1 MATEVYYLGPP
12 GTFGEQAVLS
22 YLRLIRRDLPTTP
35 LSSHDRVIQ
44 ATGANPDGYGVVA
57 VENSLGGGVSD
68 VMDAILAAKSLFV
81 CGEVVVPIEHC
92 LIAAAGTKIQDVSVV
107 MSHPQALAQCHD
119 FLHTHLPD
127 ARLDASL
134 STVAG
139 VEEAL
144 RTPGAAAIAA
154 KRAAEL
160 QGGEVLAASIQ
171 DEANDKTRFFVLG
184 HTDAPPTGDDKTSIA
199 FNVAD
204 RPGSLVSVMRH
215 LSDRGLNL
223 TRIESRPS
231 REELGKYVF
240 LIDFQGHRTDPAA
253 RDAIEAMRASGAVL
267 LPAGEPLGSY
277 PRFHARF
284 HD

>member
-12 GTFGEQAVLS
+12 GTFGEQAALTYLALS
-22 YLRLIRRDLPTTP
+22 GRQLPALP
-35 LSSHDRVIQ
+35 LSTHERVIE
-44 ATGANPDGYGVVA
+44 ATDANPEACGVVA

-68 VMDAILAAKSLFV
+68 VMDAILVTQTLFV
-81 CGEVVVPIEHC
+81 CAEIVVPIEHD
-92 LIAAAGTKIQDVSVV
+92 LVAAPGTRLDDVTIV
-107 MSHPQALAQCHD
+107 MSHPQALSQCHG
-119 FLHTHLPD
+119 FLQAHLPK
-127 ARLDASL
+127 ARLDAAL
-134 STVAG
+134 STVAA

-144 RTPGAAAIAA
+144 STPGAAAIAA
-154 KRAAEL
+154 RRAAEL
-160 QGGEVLAASIQ
+160 HGGEVLASAIQ
-171 DEANDKTRFFVLG
+171 DQRNNKTRFFVLG
-184 HTDAPPTGDDKTSIA
+184 HADASPTGDDKTSIA

-253 RDAIEAMRASGAVL
+253 REALEAMTASGAVF
-267 LPAGEPLGSY
+267 LPAGAPLGSY
-277 PRFHARF
+277 PRFR
-284 HD
+284 D

>member
-1 MATEVYYLGPP
+1 VR
-12 GTFGEQAVLS
+12 S
-22 YLRLIRRDLPTTP
+22 YLRLAGRDLPAVP
-35 LSSHDRVIQ
+35 LPSHDRVIE
-44 ATGANPDGYGVVA
+44 ATDGNPDAYGVVA

-68 VMDAILAAKSLFV
+68 VMDAILAAKSVFV
-81 CGEVVVPIEHC
+81 CGEVVVPIQHC
-92 LIAAAGTKIQDVSVV
+92 LIAAPGTKIEDIRVV
-107 MSHPQALAQCHD
+107 MSHPQALAQCHEY
-119 FLHTHLPD
+119 LHRQLPD

-160 QGGEVLAASIQ
+160 HGGEVLAESIQ

-184 HTDAPPTGDDKTSIA
+184 HADAAPTGDDKTSIA

-204 RPGSLVSVMRH
+204 KPGSLVSVMRH

-253 RDAIEAMRASGAVL
+253 RDAIEAMKASGAVL
-267 LPAGEPLGSY
+267 LPAGAPLGSY
-277 PRFHARF
+277 PRYQ
-284 HD
+284 D

>member
-1 MATEVYYLGPP
+1 MEEGKVVYYLGPP
-12 GTFGEQAVLS
+12 GTFGEQAAIT
-22 YLRLIRRDLPTTP
+22 YLQRSGRDLRIVPFT
-35 LSSHDRVIQ
+35 SHDRVIA
-44 ATGANPDGYGVVA
+44 ATAANPDALGVVA
-57 VENSLGGGVSD
+57 IENSLGGGVND
-68 VMDAILAAKSLFV
+68 VMDAILATKSLSV
-81 CGEVVVPIEHC
+81 CGEVVVPIQHC
-92 LIAAAGTKIQDVSVV
+92 LIAAPGMRLDAVTVV
-107 MSHPQALAQCHD
+107 MSHPQALTQCHD
-119 FLHTHLPD
+119 FLASRLPN

-154 KRAAEL
+154 RRAAEL
-160 QGGEVLAASIQ
+160 HGGVVLESSIQ

-184 HTDAPPTGDDKTSIA
+184 HGDAPPTGDDKTSIA
-199 FNVAD
+199 FHVAD
-204 RPGSLVSVMRH
+204 KPGSLVNVMRH

-253 RDAIEAMRASGAVL
+253 REALDAMTDSGADL
-267 LPAGEPLGSY
+267 LPAGQPLGSY
-277 PRFHARF
+277 PRFH
-284 HD
+284 D